1 MNKTLLFCLISA
13 SFSAQAANLLPT
25 RGNDQSATRVVSA
38 ALPSGDFER
47 KPVSFNW
54 QLDPAAELAAPAPFM
69 AESRE
74 YWAQVDAS
82 ELARGY
88 DIDTTAP
95 GAVIRISPARGATPV
110 AMDKVQVLR
119 NGRAIAQPESFQ
131 RQADAKQLQ
140 AAGMDISEGSA
151 VLQLA
156 EGNGQGRFQLKLA
169 KASGR
174 YLVHVFEPN
183 SPYTLKAQAARST
196 LLAGDTLEVNAN
208 LGNGQKALGGQMD
221 GMLVS
226 PSGRTVNMT
235 FSAGRGRV
243 QVPMDAAS
251 ERGLWEV
258 QLFAGTIDKGA
269 SIQRDARTAIAI
281 AQPTA
286 KLAGSYQFDAAALRF
301 SLPVQ
306 VGAEGRY
313 ELRGTLYATA
323 PDGIARPVSQ
333 SHSAAWLVPGSRSLS
348 LSFDRSHVP
357 LGYSAP
363 FEMRNLE
370 LNDQTRMGKLE
381 TRELAAREGKA
392 R

>member
-13 SFSAQAANLLPT
+13 SFTAQAATLLPA
-25 RGNDQSATRVVSA
+25 RGNDQSATRVVTA
-38 ALPSGDFER
+38 KLPAGDFER
-47 KPVSFNW
+47 KPLSFNW

-74 YWAQVDAS
+74 YWAQVDAA
-82 ELARGY
+82 ELNRGY
-88 DIDTTAP
+88 DIDTTAA
-95 GAVIRISPARGATPV
+95 GAVIRISPAKGAAPV
-110 AMDKVQVLR
+110 AMDKVQLLR

-131 RQADAKQLQ
+131 RQTTAKQMQ
-140 AAGMDISEGSA
+140 DAGMDIADGSA

-156 EGNGQGRFQLKLA
+156 AGNGQGRFQIKLA

-183 SPYTLKAQAARST
+183 SSYTLKAQASRNT
-196 LLAGDTLEVNAN
+196 LLAGDTLEVSAN

-221 GMLVS
+221 GVLVS
-226 PSGRTVNMT
+226 PTGRTVNLT
-235 FSAGRGRV
+235 FAAGKARV
-243 QVPMDAAS
+243 QVPVDAAS
-251 ERGLWEV
+251 EPGLWEV
-258 QLFAGTIDKGA
+258 QLFAGTVDKGA

-286 KLAGSYQFDAAALRF
+286 RLAGSYQFDAAALTF

-306 VGAEGRY
+306 VGASGRY
-313 ELRGTLYATA
+313 ELRGTLYATSS
-323 PDGIARPVSQ
+323 DGIARPVSQ
-333 SHSAAWLVPGSRSLS
+333 SHGAAWLEPGNRSLS

-357 LGYSAP
+357 LGYRAP
-363 FEMRNLE
+363 FELRNVE

-381 TRELAAREGKA
+381 TRELAARE